1 MPWSAPQAIECFHLA
16 FLATL
21 RASVNPE
28 RYVLKGG
35 ANLRYFFGS
44 QRYSEDI
51 DLDIAADT
59 DSLQGQVDAALR
71 NVAFVLRSTEIK
83 VGEGEIT
90 RPKQTPTT
98 RRWKVPLIVP
108 GFDDPVRTKIEFSA
122 RNGEARYELAEVPGD
137 VVRAYGIVAPLTQ
150 HYLKPAAIKQ
160 KVLAL
165 AYRNQ
170 TQARDVFDLDLLFRG
185 AAWDQNDVER
195 EVRALAA
202 EQATALPYTVFQ
214 DQVVPF
220 LDGPIAVLYD
230 ERAWDQM
237 QTRVVSELLR

>member
-1 MPWSAPQAIECFHLA
+1 
-16 FLATL
+16 
-21 RASVNPE
+21 
-28 RYVLKGG
+28 
-35 ANLRYFFGS
+35 
-44 QRYSEDI
+44 
-51 DLDIAADT
+51 
-59 DSLQGQVDAALR
+59 
-71 NVAFVLRSTEIK
+71 
-83 VGEGEIT
+83 
-90 RPKQTPTT
+90 
-98 RRWKVPLIVP
+98 
-108 GFDDPVRTKIEFSA
+108 
-122 RNGEARYELAEVPGD
+122 
-137 VVRAYGIVAPLTQ
+137 
-150 HYLKPAAIKQ
+150 
-160 KVLAL
+160 VLAL